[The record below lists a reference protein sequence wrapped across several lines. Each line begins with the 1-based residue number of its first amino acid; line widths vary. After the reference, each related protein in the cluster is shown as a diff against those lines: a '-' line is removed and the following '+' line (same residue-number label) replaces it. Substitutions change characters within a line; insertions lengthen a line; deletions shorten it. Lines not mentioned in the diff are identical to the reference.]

1 MDIETMNS
9 RLVVMMRPS
18 EKKRLE
24 ARAKA
29 LKLSPSELVRRAAE
43 SYDATDPDDPVLE
56 ALVIELEAAV
66 KTMRKDFKE
75 IFSAM
80 DEYRK
85 EMAKLKAG
93 RAKR

>member
-24 ARAKA
+24 TRAKA

-43 SYDATDPDDPVLE
+43 SYDDIDPNDPALA
-56 ALVIELEAAV
+56 ALVKELEAAV
-66 KTMRKDFKE
+66 KSMRKDFNE

-80 DEYRK
+80 DEHRK
-85 EMAKLKAG
+85 EMAKLKAA
-93 RAKR
+93 RVKR